1 MSFSCSEALQ
11 LTHFPNLFPLPSFI
25 YFCQLPSYISSPFF
39 VFPPLCFFY
48 SFLSALAVSLLCAFS
63 LWHTIVLTN
72 TVAWSQ
78 KQSTW
83 NVSPAAWWTPIVTAE
98 MSPVACCCCC
108 CCCYLLTDLFF
119 CTWCWIE
126 NKISCRVSA
135 LLQNEVWALQRLLH
149 LCISM

>member
-39 VFPPLCFFY
+39 CIPPPLLLLLISVCFGC
-48 SFLSALAVSLLCAFS
+48 LAVSLLCDFS
-63 LWHTIVLTN
+63 LWHTIVLSN

-98 MSPVACCCCC
+98 MSPVA

-135 LLQNEVWALQRLLH
+135 LLQNEVWALLRLLH